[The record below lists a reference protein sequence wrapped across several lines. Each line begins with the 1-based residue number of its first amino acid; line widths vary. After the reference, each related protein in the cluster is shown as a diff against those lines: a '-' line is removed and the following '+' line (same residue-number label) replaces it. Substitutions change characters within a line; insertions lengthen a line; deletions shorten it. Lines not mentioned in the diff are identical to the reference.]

1 MLPSLSFVFNTAKI
15 QKSLQNS
22 KLFRRKIIVHPLIFW
37 CVFLCFYS
45 YRGRANS
52 TITRSLFFIV
62 SCVFNRFVLF
72 PFAEQHPH
80 WRYAIDSNQRHYPR
94 NFKKSSLW
102 IFSLRVIMTILD
114 FRCIAIPSDSAEN
127 HSTCDKFGDGIEKS
141 ALHIKRRLLIHSPST
156 HWRWCHYNTH
166 HQEQQERHIR
176 PLLTAR

>member
-22 KLFRRKIIVHPLIFW
+22 KLFLRKIIVHPLIFW

-45 YRGRANS
+45 YRRRANS

-62 SCVFNRFVLF
+62 SRVSNRFVLF

-80 WRYAIDSNQRHYPR
+80 WRYAVDSNQWHYPR
-94 NFKKSSLW
+94 NLEKSSLW
-102 IFSLRVIMTILD
+102 IFSLRVIMAILN
-114 FRCIAIPSDSAEN
+114 FRCIAIPSDSTDN
-127 HSTCDKFGDGIEKS
+127 HSTCDKLGDGIEKS
-141 ALHIKRRLLIHSPST
+141 ALHIKCRLLIHSPST

-166 HQEQQERHIR
+166 HQERQERHIR

>member
-45 YRGRANS
+45 CRGRTNS

-72 PFAEQHPH
+72 PTSEQHPH

-114 FRCIAIPSDSAEN
+114 FRCIAIPSDSADN

>member
-72 PFAEQHPH
+72 PTSEQHPH
-80 WRYAIDSNQRHYPR
+80 WRYAIDSNQRHYPC
-94 NFKKSSLW
+94 NLKKSSLW

-114 FRCIAIPSDSAEN
+114 FRCIAIPSDSADN
-127 HSTCDKFGDGIEKS
+127 HSTCDKLGDGIEKS